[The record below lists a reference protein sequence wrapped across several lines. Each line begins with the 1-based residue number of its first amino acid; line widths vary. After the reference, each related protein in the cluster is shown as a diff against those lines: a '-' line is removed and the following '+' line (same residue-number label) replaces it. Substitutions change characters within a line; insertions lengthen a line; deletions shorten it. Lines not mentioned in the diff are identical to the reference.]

1 MASLVPATAK
11 VIFEAAL
18 GDHFDTFKA
27 TITIHKEAKKTITL
41 AASQNIYAGYSAPKE
56 TVTYTPVSQSFNAIV
71 NYKENQPL
79 DYQDEL
85 KANIEKGDVRIKVES
100 DCSTYISK
108 GRTLSVEIGGNQFNV
123 VSSEGARYFLGKTYY
138 VFYLEATT

>member
-11 VIFEAAL
+11 AIFETAL

-27 TITIHKEAKKTITL
+27 SITVHKEPEKTISL
-41 AASQNIYAGYSAPKE
+41 SSNQNIYAGYSAPKE
-56 TVTYTPVSQSFNAIV
+56 TVTYTPASQIFTAIV

-79 DYQDEL
+79 DYQDEI
-85 KANIEKGDVRIKVES
+85 KANIEKGDVRIKVEL

-108 GRTLSVEIGGNQFNV
+108 GKTISIEIGGAQFNV
-123 VSSEGARYFLGKTYY
+123 VSSEGVRYFLGKTYY
-138 VFYLEATT
+138 VYYLEATT

>member
-1 MASLVPATAK
+1 MASLVSAAEATLL
-11 VIFEAAL
+11 ETAL
-18 GDHFDTFKA
+18 GDHFDTFKT
-27 TITIHKEAKKTITL
+27 TIKVHKEAKKTITL

-56 TVTYTPVSQSFNAIV
+56 TVTYTPVSQSFSAIV

-85 KANIEKGDVRIKVES
+85 KANIEKGDVRIKVEEA
-100 DCSTYISK
+100 CSTFISK
-108 GRTLSVEIGGNQFNV
+108 GKTLSIEIGGNQFNV

-138 VFYLEATT
+138 VYYLEATT

>member
-11 VIFEAAL
+11 AIFETAL

-27 TITIHKEAKKTITL
+27 AITVHKEAKKTITL

-56 TVTYTPVSQSFNAIV
+56 TVAYTPVSKGFTAIV

-85 KANIEKGDVRIKVES
+85 K
-100 DCSTYISK
+100 
-108 GRTLSVEIGGNQFNV
+108 EIGGSQFNV

-138 VFYLEATT
+138 VYYLEATT

>member
-11 VIFEAAL
+11 AVFETAL

-27 TITIHKEAKKTITL
+27 SITVHKEPEKTISL
-41 AASQNIYAGYSAPKE
+41 SSNQNIYAGYSAPKE
-56 TVTYTPVSQSFNAIV
+56 TVTYTPASQIFTAIV

-79 DYQDEL
+79 DYQDEI
-85 KANIEKGDVRIKVES
+85 KANIEKGDVRIKVEL

-108 GRTLSVEIGGNQFNV
+108 GKTISIEIGGAQFNV
-123 VSSEGARYFLGKTYY
+123 VSSEGVRYFLGKTYY
-138 VFYLEATT
+138 VYYLEATT

>member
-1 MASLVPATAK
+1 MASLVPDSAK
-11 VIFEAAL
+11 TLFETAL

-27 TITIHKEAKKTITL
+27 TITVHKEAKKTVTL

-56 TVTYTPVSQSFNAIV
+56 TVTYTPVSKNFSAIV

-79 DYQDEL
+79 EYQDEI
-85 KANIEKGDVRIKVES
+85 KANIEKGDVRIKVEA
-100 DCSTYISK
+100 DCSSYISK
-108 GRTLSVEIGGNQFNV
+108 GKTLSVEIGGNQFNG

-138 VFYLEATT
+138 VYYLEATT

>member
-1 MASLVPATAK
+1 MASLVPASAK
-11 VIFEAAL
+11 ALFETAL

-56 TVTYTPVSQSFNAIV
+56 TVTYTPVSKSYSAIV

-85 KANIEKGDVRIKVES
+85 KANIEKGDVRIKVEL
-100 DCSTYISK
+100 DCSTFISK
-108 GRTLSVEIGGNQFNV
+108 GRTLSVEIGGSQFNV

-138 VFYLEATT
+138 VYYLEATT